1 MEVILDIM
9 KYFFAKY
16 INHLSFL
23 HFFKIEKWDSIC
35 PHWLFKK
42 KFHNEEET
50 YVACDSLSLE

>member
-35 PHWLFKK
+35 PH
-42 KFHNEEET
+42 
-50 YVACDSLSLE
+50 